1 VFNNLF
7 KITPEPFG
15 LDLSDRSVKIAK
27 LSRKKGKLFL
37 ENFGEASIKEG
48 LMENGVILSD
58 TKLADVI
65 RASLNGL
72 KMGALKTAYASCSLP
87 EQKTYLRVVQLPK
100 MSKKETEEAIQWE
113 VEANIPVALNDA
125 YFDWE
130 VISPLRKS
138 IDHLDILISA
148 APRDLIDSYTE
159 LFRKAGIKP
168 LSFEPESLAIARC
181 LIKGGISEKPAL
193 IVDLGQTRTNFIIYA
208 GRGLRFTS
216 SVEISED
223 IMTANI
229 ARSMGINIE
238 EAEKL
243 KKEIGMNRDENEKVF
258 EAIVPVM
265 TDLKEQ
271 INKYMDFYM
280 EHAAHVHSG
289 GEAIAKVLLSG
300 GGARLK
306 GIEKY
311 LTTALRVPVEIA
323 SPWINILE
331 PPLRETPELSY
342 LESIRYATALGLA
355 LI

>member
-1 VFNNLF
+1 MFNNLF

-15 LDLSDRSVKIAK
+15 LDLSDRSIKIAK

-37 ENFGEASIKEG
+37 ENFGEANIKEG

-58 TKLADVI
+58 AKLADVM
-65 RASLNGL
+65 RASLSNL

-100 MSKKETEEAIQWE
+100 MSRKETEEAIQWE
-113 VEANIPVALNDA
+113 VEANIPFALKDV
-125 YFDWE
+125 YFDWQ

-148 APRDLIDSYTE
+148 APRDLIDSYIE

-168 LSFEPESLAIARC
+168 ISLEPESLALARC
-181 LIKGGISEKPAL
+181 LIKGGVSEKPAL

-208 GRGLRFTS
+208 GRGLRFS
-216 SVEISED
+216 SSIDISED
-223 IMTANI
+223 IMTMNI
-229 ARSMGINIE
+229 ARSMSISVE
-238 EAEKL
+238 DAEKL

-258 EAIVPVM
+258 EAIIPVM

-271 INKYMDFYM
+271 IKSYADFYA

-289 GEAIAKVLLSG
+289 GEGIEKIFLSG

-311 LTTALRVPVEIA
+311 LTTALRMPAEIA

-342 LESIRYATALGLA
+342 LESIRYTTALGLA